1 VFFNTKVAEYGEDF
15 SWEALGHV
23 YEEKVVD
30 SPRRKEYAAA
40 RCLARESDMSVVH
53 WQ

>member
-1 VFFNTKVAEYGEDF
+1 MVKIFRGKHI
-15 SWEALGHV
+15 GHV

-40 RCLARESDMSVVH
+40 TYPARDSDMSVVH